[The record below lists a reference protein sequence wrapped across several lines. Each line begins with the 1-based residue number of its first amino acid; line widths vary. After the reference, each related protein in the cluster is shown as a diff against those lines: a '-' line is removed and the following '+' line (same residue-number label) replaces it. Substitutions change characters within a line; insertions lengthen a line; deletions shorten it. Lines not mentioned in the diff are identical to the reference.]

1 MSASSHH
8 ALAPAPP
15 ARADV
20 ADGDGRATAPVAAMA
35 GSYGT
40 LFHEHRSFLW
50 SLLYRLTG
58 CAADADDLVQD
69 TFVRAMEKPPA
80 DLATSLRPWLVRVGL
95 NLGRDLLRR
104 RRRSP
109 YTGPWLP
116 SPIATGEEGEVV
128 PTFEVVAAGVSTE
141 GRYDLL
147 ESVSMAFLTAL
158 EVLTPQ
164 QRAVLLLRDVFD
176 YSVRETAAALGS
188 REGAVKAAHL
198 RARRAMAAYDRARRV
213 PSGELREQARRTLR
227 KLMEG
232 LAAGDVDAIES
243 LLTDDA
249 RAFSD
254 GGGEFYAALNPIV
267 GARNVARLYLGLFSK
282 FHSASDY
289 SVQMY
294 NGMPSILVRVHV
306 PPYERLARRF
316 LIQLEPSTDGRIRRL
331 YSVLASRKLTAVQ
344 F

>member
-1 MSASSHH
+1 MTATSTTATAHPSIDAAVRARGDVASS
-8 ALAPAPP
+8 ATPA
-15 ARADV
+15 
-20 ADGDGRATAPVAAMA
+20 
-35 GSYGT
+35 SYEA

-58 CAADADDLVQD
+58 CAADADDLVQE
-69 TFVRAMEKPPA
+69 TFLRAMEKPPVDRA
-80 DLATSLRPWLVRVGL
+80 SSLRPWLVRVAV

-109 YTGPWLP
+109 YIGPWLP
-116 SPIATGEEGEVV
+116 SPVPTGEEGEVV

-158 EVLTPQ
+158 EALTPQ

-176 YSVRETAAALGS
+176 YSVRETATVLGT

-198 RARRAMAAYDRARRV
+198 RARRAMAAYDAARRIPTDEV
-213 PSGELREQARRTLR
+213 RDQARQTLW
-227 KLMEG
+227 KLMQN
-232 LAAGDVDAIES
+232 LAAGDVEAIEG
-243 LLTDDA
+243 LLSEEA
-249 RAFSD
+249 RAYSD
-254 GGGEFYAALNPIV
+254 GGGEFYAALNPIF
-267 GARNVARLYLGLFSK
+267 GAHNVARLYLGLFHK

-289 SVQMY
+289 SVRMY
-294 NGMPSILVRVHV
+294 NGLPAILVKVQA
-306 PPYERLARRF
+306 PPYERLARQF
-316 LIQLEPSTDGRIRRL
+316 LIQLEPGPDGRIRRM
-331 YSVLASRKLTAVQ
+331 YSVLASRKLTAVE